1 MSTFERRD
9 GGRHGAILAVLR
21 TLSHPALRARA
32 GPTAQV
38 SPARVL
44 AARVCSASSAPCYP
58 GLLPWQGRFVPQS
71 MQVAVSHVPGPNVPQ
86 KLTHSARWAAQ
97 SGVGPV
103 QSNVAALVHGVCP
116 LPQVHAIRTPCG
128 PQLGNVVV
136 VVVVISV
143 LSSSPATTTSK
154 LPFAVQSGVPSFTL
168 KRNSAVVL
176 PTGTASA
183 PAPFV

>member
-1 MSTFERRD
+1 
-9 GGRHGAILAVLR
+9 
-21 TLSHPALRARA
+21 
-32 GPTAQV
+32 
-38 SPARVL
+38 
-44 AARVCSASSAPCYP
+44 
-58 GLLPWQGRFVPQS
+58 

-103 QSNVAALVHGVCP
+103 QSTVAALVHGVCP
-116 LPQVHAIRTPCG
+116 SPQVHAIRTPCG

-136 VVVVISV
+136 VVVVVVVVISV
-143 LSSSPATTTSK
+143 LPSSPATTTFK